1 MLLINWDGHWSV
13 TPTPHI
19 SHTPHPSPTHTHT
32 HTHTYTNC
40 YREEAKL
47 IAKQRGEDG
56 PLVVKYYN
64 DPQIRTVRMK
74 HQRSATFPLP
84 AVFSKLP
91 PSVASFML
99 PSANEALLI
108 GEGLKVFVLVLPDG
122 STCCK
127 YPSPPFSPL
136 LSPSSFPSPFC
147 SPFFSSLPLPL
158 PLPPSAPLSLPLLF
172 LPFSLLLPSPLPSV
186 LLSSPLSLS
195 LSLSLLLPPSPFLS
209 YSPPSLPTYLHI
221 SLSPVP
227 SSYLLPSFFHFTSLP
242 LFLSSFLLFLLS
254 NPSSLRTSLPFLPF
268 SCLPPSLPSLPS
280 PHLSQFSPPA
290 SFPSLP

>member
-1 MLLINWDGHWSV
+1 MRWDSNLSCCSSSLNNFILPQFLFSSV
-13 TPTPHI
+13 SIMGNTFDQLGWASVCHPPPPTPH
-19 SHTPHPSPTHTHT
+19 TPPPHT

-127 YPSPPFSPL
+127 YPSPPFSPPL
-136 LSPSSFPSPFC
+136 PSSHSPLPSVLLPSPL
-147 SPFFSSLPLPL
+147 SFSLS
-158 PLPPSAPLSLPLLF
+158 LSLPLLF
-172 LPFSLLLPSPLPSV
+172 L
-186 LLSSPLSLS
+186 
-195 LSLSLLLPPSPFLS
+195 
-209 YSPPSLPTYLHI
+209 PSLPTYLHI
-221 SLSPVP
+221 SLSLVP
-227 SSYLLPSFFHFTSLP
+227 SSYLLPSFFPFTSLS
-242 LFLSSFLLFLLS
+242 LLLSSFLLFLLS

-268 SCLPPSLPSLPS
+268 SFLPPSLPSIPS